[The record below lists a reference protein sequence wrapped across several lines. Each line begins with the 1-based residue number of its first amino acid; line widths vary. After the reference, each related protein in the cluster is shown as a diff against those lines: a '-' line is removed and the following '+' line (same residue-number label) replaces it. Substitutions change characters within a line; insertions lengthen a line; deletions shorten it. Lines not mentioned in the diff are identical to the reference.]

1 MMKIK
6 TRMVWSLALAMA
18 LAGIILWANLSW
30 AQCRGGG
37 QGLCP
42 VYQNSQNTVQGR
54 GQGRGNANCPYY
66 PGSGYR
72 GGRQGQGANAQG
84 LQGQRGP
91 GQNAPNAPANQPS
104 TTK

>member
-1 MMKIK
+1 MMKMK
-6 TRMVWSLALAMA
+6 TRMVWSLA

-30 AQCRGGG
+30 AQCQGGG

-42 VYQNSQNTVQGR
+42 VNQNSQNTVQGR

-84 LQGQRGP
+84 RQGQGSA
-91 GQNAPNAPANQPS
+91 GQNAPNAAANQPG